1 MFKSEYEI
9 IDNKMP
15 FIVKYKCGLW
25 YKRDSSQNFTSQ
37 VIRINPSK
45 QLPSKDADALKLFIG
60 QIPKHFDEDEIRPIF
75 EKYGEIYEIV
85 ILKDRATGVSRGGL
99 LQ

>member
-1 MFKSEYEI
+1 
-9 IDNKMP
+9 MP
-15 FIVKYKCGLW
+15 VIVKYKRDLW
-25 YKRDSSQNFTSQ
+25 YKRDSSQIFTPQ